1 MGSQS
6 KRKSETALIE
16 IIIIS
21 AVTIAGFA
29 LQFVIGPLDFGII
42 AFPVNL
48 IIGILLLLLIP
59 FKLPKPIRKF
69 GDGKVSV
76 ILFLIVTVMAIYMGL
91 IPGNDVKHS
100 WPFALVYLM
109 TMINLALALG
119 KRIRKFNLKKDYGF
133 ILNHLGLLLLLFAAG
148 PGTGDMQR
156 WFMTV
161 AEGTTEWRGERAG
174 VSDPVELPVAISLLD
189 FKMEEYRPKIT
200 IVDKNTGES
209 QPVKRPAFVEVAQ
222 DNSGMVSG
230 WKISI
235 DSFSYKPMMAPVA
248 SISAERISD
257 GKVLAGNISCGNYFQ
272 QFMILDIDE
281 RYCFAMTYPEPERF
295 SSQVSVFTKEGKEK
309 SGIIEVNNP
318 LSVGSWKIY
327 QYSYDTRKGRDSEIS
342 VFELV
347 YDPWLIYAYIGIAM
361 IMLGSLTL
369 LIRGGKR
376 E

>member
-1 MGSQS
+1 MGSQG
-6 KRKSETALIE
+6 KRKQETALVE

-59 FKLPKPIRKF
+59 FKLPRPVRKF
-69 GDGKVSV
+69 GSGKVSV
-76 ILFLIVTVMAIYMGL
+76 ILLVIVTVMAIYMGL

-109 TMINLALALG
+109 TMINLAMALG

-209 QPVKRPAFVEVAQ
+209 QPVKRPAFVEV
-222 DNSGMVSG
+222 DEGNSGKVAG

-295 SSQVSVFTKEGKEK
+295 SSQVSLFTKEGKEK

-318 LSVGSWKIY
+318 LSVGNWKIY

-361 IMLGSLTL
+361 VMLGSLTL